1 MNHTNQPRN
10 TNEEQPQPQQT
21 PNTTTRTKNNDR
33 KTTEGSAGVRTDKE
47 TQEPQEKPSLNPIFP
62 PILIL
67 SLVPILG

>member
-21 PNTTTRTKNNDR
+21 HNTTTRTKNNDR

-47 TQEPQEKPSLNPIFP
+47 TQEPQENQA
-62 PILIL
+62 
-67 SLVPILG
+67 